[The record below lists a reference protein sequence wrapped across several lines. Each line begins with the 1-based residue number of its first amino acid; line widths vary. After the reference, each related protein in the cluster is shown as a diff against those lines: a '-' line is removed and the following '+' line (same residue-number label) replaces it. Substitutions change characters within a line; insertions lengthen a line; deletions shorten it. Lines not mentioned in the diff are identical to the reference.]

1 MLFLIITRICKN
13 PRRTNFVGFNKKQS
27 FYCGGDKEKISTLAL
42 AILSRTLLSRDS
54 ILQISLRCYIVRI

>member
-13 PRRTNFVGFNKKQS
+13 PRKTNFVGFNKKS